1 MKNDIFTMDAIEQ
14 NGMTAIKPENSGE
27 QTSNTMEAANTLAIG
42 CTSCEDDFF
51 KIYLRMKAQDPSHAV
66 GAIAMIN
73 HGTFLRKDHTNSREN
88 HTKSRENHTNS
99 RENHTNSRKDHTNT
113 RMVHTNTRMDHI
125 NTSYFMQQLQV
136 TSVVPDDIFTVD
148 AIEQNGMSMIFHNV
162 SPNAMMVQSKIVA
175 PGEAMT
181 VELASICAESA
192 SSMGTPSSAKVT
204 ITYEFAAVSSVVN
217 GNTIE
222 WRVHWT
228 VLPYTVARVLAND
241 TSTKTCK
248 SLAEFSDLAHR
259 AGLAYH

>member
-88 HTKSRENHTNS
+88 HT
-99 RENHTNSRKDHTNT
+99 NSRKDHTNT

-162 SPNAMMVQSKIVA
+162 SPNAMMVQSK
-175 PGEAMT
+175 
-181 VELASICAESA
+181 
-192 SSMGTPSSAKVT
+192 SS
-204 ITYEFAAVSSVVN
+204 
-217 GNTIE
+217 
-222 WRVHWT
+222 
-228 VLPYTVARVLAND
+228 
-241 TSTKTCK
+241 
-248 SLAEFSDLAHR
+248 
-259 AGLAYH
+259 